1 MYVRCKYSMYVSTD
15 VLKVRQSTF
24 CEIYICEGYNWISQ
38 PRGFILMFMLV
49 LNILVESR
57 FMGKK
62 TISGPEKL
70 YFHK

>member
-1 MYVRCKYSMYVSTD
+1 
-15 VLKVRQSTF
+15 
-24 CEIYICEGYNWISQ
+24 
-38 PRGFILMFMLV
+38 MFMLV